1 MCQDDNVPYLRY
13 DTPLSIVHQSSEQ
26 KNKGKKLIPRL
37 LICLWT
43 RPLFL
48 DYKFAPA
55 TDLAPQETKAWRMQ
69 LIQDE
74 ITSNNPF
81 WSARWMAVFG
91 VAPKLDES
99 LLKVPWIKC
108 ER

>member
-1 MCQDDNVPYLRY
+1 MKKSHRNYC
-13 DTPLSIVHQSSEQ
+13 TF
-26 KNKGKKLIPRL
+26 GKLIFRL
-37 LICLWT
+37 IFWYDFDILWT
-43 RPLFL
+43 MDKPLFL

-55 TDLAPQETKAWRMQ
+55 TDLTPQETKAWRMQ

>member
-1 MCQDDNVPYLRY
+1 MDKHV
-13 DTPLSIVHQSSEQ
+13 
-26 KNKGKKLIPRL
+26 
-37 LICLWT
+37 
-43 RPLFL
+43 FL

-55 TDLAPQETKAWRMQ
+55 TDLTPQETKAWRMQ
-69 LIQDE
+69 LVQDD

-108 ER
+108 ERLGSTKTTAQARCLVRNSSVTHLLTQQIIFLPLNAKKK